1 MGARSHSVQLVA
13 EDCRGCTNCIKL
25 CPTQAIRVRAGKAQI
40 NLDRCIDCGECIRAC
55 ENHAKVA
62 VTDPLA
68 AIRSFD
74 YAVALPA
81 PALYGQFGLDVEPEE
96 IHGALL
102 ALGFSEVWEV
112 ALGADQL
119 TEPIRQA
126 IAATGTRPLI
136 SAACPAIVRLLQ
148 VRFPALIE
156 NLVPVVSPLWTV
168 ATAARGQLERDR
180 ALAGKR
186 IGLFFLTPCP
196 AKVMEVR
203 EPSWAEQSPVDG
215 AISIVELYGPIKK
228 LLGQGLSSPL
238 SSTGVGI
245 GWARS
250 GGENQALGLRRQLAV
265 DGIHSVLEVL
275 DEIELGKLSDVDYVE
290 ALACRGGCVGG
301 SLNVANPFLARVKIR
316 ELATNRGEQTRSQLE
331 ISDFSFPN
339 RPEPRPGFG
348 LDADLV
354 RAMDKLEH
362 LEQALD
368 KLPGLDCGSCGAP
381 TCRALAED
389 IVQGQ
394 VGELDCV
401 FRLREEVQVMAEE
414 LLQMA
419 KRLPHAIK
427 PRDNP

>member
-1 MGARSHSVQLVA
+1 MGVRNHSVQLVA
-13 EDCRGCTNCIKL
+13 EDCRGCTNCIKH

-62 VTDPLA
+62 VTDPLSMLA
-68 AIRSFD
+68 EYD
-74 YAVALPA
+74 YPVALPA

-102 ALGFSEVWEV
+102 ELGFAQVLEV
-112 ALGADQL
+112 AQGADQL
-119 TEPIRQA
+119 TEPIAQA
-126 IAATGTRPLI
+126 IANCRTRPLI
-136 SAACPAIVRLLQ
+136 SAACPAIVRLIQ

-156 NLVPVVSPLWTV
+156 NLVPVASPLWTA
-168 ATAARGQLERDR
+168 ATAGR
-180 ALAGKR
+180 AELAKRASLAGKR
-186 IGLFFLTPCP
+186 VGLFFLTPCP
-196 AKVMEVR
+196 AKVMEIR
-203 EPSWAEQSPVDG
+203 EPPWAEKSPVDG
-215 AISIVELYGPIKK
+215 AISIVELFGPVKK
-228 LLGQGLSSPL
+228 LLGKGLTSPL
-238 SSTGVGI
+238 QSTGVGI

-275 DEIELGKLSDVDYVE
+275 DEIELGRLSDVDYVE
-290 ALACRGGCVGG
+290 GLACRGGCVGG

-316 ELATNRGEQTRSQLE
+316 ELATARVKQPKIPLTL
-331 ISDFSFPN
+331 DSFLFPKK
-339 RPEPRPGFG
+339 PEPRPGFG
-348 LDADLV
+348 LDPDFI

-362 LEQALD
+362 LEQALH

-389 IVQGQ
+389 IVQAEA
-394 VGELDCV
+394 GELDCV
-401 FRLREEVQVMAEE
+401 FRLREEVQQMAEE

-419 KRLPHAIK
+419 RRLPHAIK